1 MSNSEN
7 LKIVLE
13 NGYEKTRCDEN
24 ALNTEI
30 LTKKLL

>member
-13 NGYEKTRCDEN
+13 IGYEKTRCDEN
-24 ALNTEI
+24 ALITEI
-30 LTKKLL
+30 FIQKLL